1 MTLPIIV
8 AAFVIFI
15 IAVLAT
21 DRSQGLYEDRQ
32 KDLAD
37 KLFKNKDDDDPTK
50 KQ

>member
-1 MTLPIIV
+1 MTLPIII

-21 DRSQGLYEDRQ
+21 DRSQGHYEDRQ

-37 KLFKNKDDDDPTK
+37 KMFKNDDDEATK

>member
-1 MTLPIIV
+1 MTLPIII

-21 DRSQGLYEDRQ
+21 DRSQGHYEDRQ

-37 KLFKNKDDDDPTK
+37 KLFKNKDDEPTK

>member
-1 MTLPIIV
+1 MTLPIVIV
-8 AAFVIFI
+8 AFVIFI

-21 DRSQGLYEDRQ
+21 DRSQGYYEDRQ

-37 KLFKNKDDDDPTK
+37 KMFKDDDDDSTK